1 MTMYSELCVICPLTL
16 LYNIYVLRGMYAY
29 VGVCVVG
36 VYVGV
41 IDEYCHMSFT
51 EANTSTE

>member
-1 MTMYSELCVICPLTL
+1 MYSELCVICPLTL